1 MLGSKAL
8 KSEKCGK
15 EDVRTYGKVFIAP
28 CYLICTE
35 GWISVKESWEE
46 DSLVVKTVP
55 ASQDRWV
62 VQTKTNSNTNPQPPY
77 TEPQEAK

>member
-8 KSEKCGK
+8 NSEKCGK
-15 EDVRTYGKVFIAP
+15 EDVRIYGKVFIAL

-35 GWISVKESWEE
+35 GWISVKESGEE

-55 ASQDRWV
+55 ASQDSWV
-62 VQTKTNSNTNPQPPY
+62 VQTKTNSNTHPP
-77 TEPQEAK
+77 TPIHRATGG